1 MHQPEPLKSDKSLK
15 WSTGR
20 GTEVWAL
27 FCACIQGDLRTVEH
41 LLQQNPSL
49 VRSQHSYRKPLYFA
63 VRENRLEVARYLL
76 ERDPDPFGLA
86 VNDSLIEI
94 ARDRGYTEMER
105 MLETRLAAR
114 FGASPVGEPLA
125 AAIRCHD
132 LSKLNTLLEAS
143 PEWVHAG
150 DQRSNQPIHWA
161 VMTRQLDIVDALLQ
175 RGADINAR
183 RSDGARPIHLTNG
196 DYHFRGWR
204 DVPKDWPVTPQQVY
218 RHLVQR
224 GAQVDL
230 GMACATGDI
239 TRVRELLDQEP
250 GLVNRVSDYSGYY
263 VGAGAPIKNAA
274 AGGHLEIIQLL
285 LERGADPNL
294 PEEGIAPDGH
304 ALHTAVVRGHI
315 EIVRLL
321 LKHGAHP
328 NVEVE
333 SSADTL
339 SAALASGGYSYVK
352 PNPEMVE
359 LLCSHG
365 ASRAVHLLAYS
376 GDIVTA
382 AAVFAANPAL
392 ANDPEALAN
401 AASEGKDAF
410 VRLMLRYHPDLP
422 RRLEFPGWAVAAKTR
437 ELNEL
442 LFQHGMNPSAPDWL
456 GITPLHHMAH
466 SGDLEKATLFIDH
479 GANLHA
485 RDEDLCST
493 PLGWAAKQGRKE
505 MVELLLQRGAA
516 PHLPDDPPWATP
528 LAWARCRGHAE
539 IAELLSRRGAQ

>member
-1 MHQPEPLKSDKSLK
+1 MHQPESLKSEAPLK

-20 GTEVWAL
+20 GSDVWAL
-27 FCACIQGDLRTVEH
+27 FCACIRGDLATVEELIH
-41 LLQQNPSL
+41 RDPSL
-49 VRSQHSYRKPLYFA
+49 VRSHHAYRKPLYFA
-63 VRENRLEVARYLL
+63 VRENRLQVAQFLL
-76 ERDPDPFGLA
+76 DRDPDPFGLA
-86 VNDSLIEI
+86 VNDSLLEI
-94 ARDRGYTEMER
+94 ARDRGYAEMER
-105 MLETRLAAR
+105 LLETRLAER
-114 FGASPVGEPLA
+114 FGASPLGEPLA
-125 AAIRCHD
+125 EAIRSRD
-132 LSKLNTLLEAS
+132 LSKLTALLDAT
-143 PEWVHAG
+143 PELVHAG

-161 VMTRQLDIVDALLQ
+161 VMTRQVEVVDALL
-175 RGADINAR
+175 RHGADINAR
-183 RSDGARPIHLTNG
+183 RPDGARPIHLTNG
-196 DYHFRGWR
+196 DYHYRGWR
-204 DVPKDWPVTPQQVY
+204 DVPKDWPVTPQQMY
-218 RHLVQR
+218 QHLIER
-224 GAQVDL
+224 RAIVDL
-230 GMACATGDI
+230 AMACATGNSA
-239 TRVRELLDQEP
+239 RVRELLDREP
-250 GLVNRVSDYSGYY
+250 ESVNRVSEYSGYY

-274 AGGHLEIIQLL
+274 AGGHLEIVQLL
-285 LERGADPNL
+285 LDRGANPNL

-339 SAALASGGYSYVK
+339 SAALARGGYSHVK
-352 PNPEMVE
+352 PNSEMVE

-365 ASRAVHLLAYS
+365 ASRAVHLLAYD

-401 AASEGKDAF
+401 AASEGKEAF

-456 GITPLHHMAH
+456 GITPLHHMARG
-466 SGDLEKATLFIDH
+466 GDVERAGLFIDH

-493 PLGWAAKQGRKE
+493 PLGWAAKYGQKP
-505 MVELLLQRGAA
+505 MVELLLQRGAKLN
-516 PHLPDDPPWATP
+516 LPEDPPWATP
-528 LAWARCRGHAE
+528 VAWAKRRGHLE
-539 IAELLSRRGAQ
+539 LVELLGKPC